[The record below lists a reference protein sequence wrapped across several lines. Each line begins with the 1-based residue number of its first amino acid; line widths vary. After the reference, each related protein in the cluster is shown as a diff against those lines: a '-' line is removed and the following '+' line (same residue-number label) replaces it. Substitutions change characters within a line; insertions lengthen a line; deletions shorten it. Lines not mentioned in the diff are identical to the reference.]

1 MKAIITGIIAA
12 AAFAAAAAFVLDTRV
27 QQTADERFQT
37 AGVRL

>member
-27 QQTADERFQT
+27 QQTADQRFQT
-37 AGVRL
+37 TGVRL